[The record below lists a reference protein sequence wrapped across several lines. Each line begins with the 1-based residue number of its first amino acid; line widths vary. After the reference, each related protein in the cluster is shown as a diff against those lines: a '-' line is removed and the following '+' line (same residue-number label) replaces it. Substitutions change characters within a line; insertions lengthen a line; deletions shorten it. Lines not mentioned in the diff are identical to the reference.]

1 MEVKEVKRIF
11 ELVKGEV
18 SNVVVGADEYVKL
31 MMVSLLA
38 RGHVIIEGVPG
49 IAKTLLAKCFSRAL
63 SLRFRRIQFTPDL
76 LPSDVLGTYVF
87 NQRSL
92 EFEFRPGPVF
102 ANIVLADEVNRA
114 PPKTQSAL
122 LEAMQE
128 KQVTINGKTHKLP
141 DPFMVIATQNPIEY
155 EGTYPLPEAQLD
167 RFMMRIIMGYPSPEE
182 ELEVLR
188 LSEKWVDE
196 TYVKPVVGVEELR
209 DAIVAVRDSIHV
221 DEDVRGYILRIVQ
234 ESRRDKRVFLGVSP
248 RGGAMLL
255 NAAKAY
261 AALNGRSYVTPDD
274 VKALVFHVFNHRII
288 LRLEYIG
295 GVEDRLQLIST
306 VKEVLR
312 EVLERVEPPR

>member
-63 SLRFRRIQFTPDL
+63 SLRFRRIQFTPDM